1 MKKITF
7 FLALVYCCYSCNT
20 DKVNANAGK
29 SYTINGIIKGFDSDE
44 IYLEI
49 INKTDAKPDTIKVSN
64 GKFSYTNNSEIPEVA
79 ILVLPN
85 KEKKIEQKNVLMFFT
100 DPASN
105 IQITIDSSAKE
116 KFVVSGSKINNDYKL
131 FKQKYLLPSEEK
143 EKKAFANID
152 MMSISSQRVNDSLL
166 KLSEEIQQEKKDAVI
181 NYISE
186 NKSSIIGIAYAYL
199 LGMQGEDSK
208 FLTQAYTTVDSK
220 IKNSFYGK
228 EIKAKIDAE
237 SKTEIG
243 ATAADFISK
252 DADGKPFKLSE
263 FYKGKKLVL
272 IDFWASWC
280 GPCRKENPN
289 VVKAFSEFHTKG
301 FEVLGVSLDE
311 EKQEWIG
318 AIKKDNLTWTQVS
331 DLKGWE
337 SATAKL
343 YNVTAIPTNFL
354 IDGNGKILA
363 TNLRGDDLEKKL
375 RALLK

>member
-7 FLALVYCCYSCNT
+7 FLALVYCSYSCNS
-20 DKVNANAGK
+20 DKVNDHAGK
-29 SYTINGIIKGFDSDE
+29 AYTINGMIKGFNSE
-44 IYLEI
+44 EVYLEI

-64 GKFSYTNNSEIPEVA
+64 GKFSYTNNSELPEVA

-85 KEKKIEQKNVLMFFT
+85 REKMVEQKNVLMFFT
-100 DPASN
+100 DPAST
-105 IQITIDSSAKE
+105 IQITIDSSIKD
-116 KFVVSGSKINNDYKL
+116 KFVVTGSKINDDFKL

-143 EKKAFANID
+143 EKRAFANID
-152 MMSISSQRVNDSLL
+152 MMSISNQRVNDSLL

-181 NYISE
+181 SYINE
-186 NKSSIIGIAYAYL
+186 NKSSIIGIAYAFL
-199 LGMQGEDSK
+199 LGMQSEDSK
-208 FLTQAYTTVDSK
+208 FLTQAYTAVDSK

-228 EIKAKIDAE
+228 EIKAKIDAV

-252 DADGKPFKLSE
+252 DADGKPIRLSE

-289 VVKAFSEFHTKG
+289 VVKAFNEFHTKG

-318 AIKKDNLTWTQVS
+318 AIKKDNLAWTQVS
-331 DLKGWE
+331 DLNGWG

-343 YNVTAIPTNFL
+343 YNVASIPSNFL

-375 RALLK
+375 NALLK